1 MIDEIHLTSSKTSL
15 ESYSNDPRG
24 TIKSVFEEYCAHVV
38 ADKHLANTLQR
49 LQLGFVHKNADHIE
63 FFGGNL
69 TGVNMVR
76 FLGEDS
82 DNWFN
87 NVLELSEAAVKDP
100 LHSLSTINPTF
111 HISSSPLNL
120 SVVWIVHLIQ
130 HSTRLTDKQKK
141 EAQINALLYLQFK
154 FFCSLLYHYFKF
166 PADPETAR
174 ATYATLTN
182 KFTLKTQ
189 GSWLAVFRKRAEDI
203 LSDTSPHYDAI
214 VRMDSDKDV
223 VDMLNDVQGRL
234 RDMLKNI
241 YAVMMRVHNAGERI
255 HSQSSVVEHDG
266 VSILK
271 DRTRGLGIYSN
282 YIKATITDKNSFIRD
297 ELLQVSESVVP
308 TAPPKLVHQTLMFMS
323 ENYLKRGDRKID
335 ILLDDVLIHAFG
347 YLLEIQGSLKA
358 GINLAGLLER
368 LRGIYT
374 SSRSSDPEL
383 LALRERT
390 EELVRKAVDTKTA
403 ATIASVRTAVLLYI
417 VARTFTM
424 RHYTSGG

>member
-1 MIDEIHLTSSKTSL
+1 M
-15 ESYSNDPRG
+15 NDSV
-24 TIKSVFEEYCAHVV
+24 KSVFEEYCAHVV
-38 ADKHLANTLQR
+38 ADKHLAKTLQR

-69 TGVNMVR
+69 TGVNVVR
-76 FLGEDS
+76 FLEQDS

-87 NVLELSEAAVKDP
+87 DVLELSEADIKDP
-100 LHSLSTINPTF
+100 LHQLRDINPAF
-111 HISSSPLNL
+111 HISSSPFNL

-130 HSTRLTDKQKK
+130 HTNHLTDKQKK

-166 PADPETAR
+166 PADPETAT
-174 ATYATLTN
+174 ATYASLTN

-203 LSDTSPHYDAI
+203 LADNSPHYDAI

-241 YAVMMRVHNAGERI
+241 YAVMMRVHNSGIRI
-255 HSQSSVVEHDG
+255 TSTSSVVEHDG

-271 DRTRGLGIYSN
+271 DRTRGLGIYTT
-282 YIKATITDKNSFIRD
+282 YIKATISDKNSFIRE
-297 ELLQVSESVVP
+297 ELLQVSESIVP
-308 TAPPKLVHQTLMFMS
+308 TAPPKLVLQTLEFLS
-323 ENYLKRGDRKID
+323 DNYLKRGDRKID
-335 ILLDDVLIHAFG
+335 VLLDDILIHAFG

-358 GINLAGLLER
+358 GIDLAGLLER

-374 SSRSSDPEL
+374 SSRSTDPDL

-390 EELVRKAVDTKTA
+390 EELVRKAVETKTA
-403 ATIASVRTAVLLYI
+403 ATIASVRTAVLLY
-417 VARTFTM
+417 VVSRTFTM